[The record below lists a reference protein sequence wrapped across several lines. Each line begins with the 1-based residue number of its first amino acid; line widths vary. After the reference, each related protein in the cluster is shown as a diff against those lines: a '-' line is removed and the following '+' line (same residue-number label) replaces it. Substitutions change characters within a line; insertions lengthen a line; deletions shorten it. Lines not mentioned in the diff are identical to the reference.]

1 MIRNAKNVGR
11 PKRRIRRGVAIV
23 LVLGMLAM
31 TLALSYASLRG
42 QATVAK
48 LADNA
53 GRGDAARQAAESGVY
68 AALAKMS
75 NNTWA
80 GVATPLTSYI
90 DANSWYEVTFETG
103 DAQLTP
109 ADPEYGE
116 YAFRVTINSTGYSTD
131 PGQPTVRSIH
141 KVEVV
146 VQLAR
151 RKLYDAPANW
161 NSLEPYTV
169 YQWAIKQNYIQ
180 QPVRVEGSLC
190 FLGPVNIASDYPFT
204 FITRDL
210 YLGDLKDMFQAGGAD
225 YRPFNGPMVLAY
237 SRQTAENQNL
247 IASLGVTTVDIT
259 AATTAPVTAPVSVV
273 NYKLYPGGKSY
284 TPPVLQTTYGSS
296 VQNLNLAPDP
306 INNPLGIYR
315 SRGALTVNNNVNITG
330 TIISENTTPEVQV
343 YGTNVVFQAPNLAP
357 LEDSTTTYQLPA
369 TIIKDDLRLHSDSGV
384 TLRGLHMVFDE
395 FELKQGSAT
404 TQFTLTGQLM
414 GAGVSLRGR
423 DNWVLNSGTW
433 LAERLAFEAQ
443 LLDPTPVPYF
453 PTWMQQR
460 QGLNPQ
466 PLLTLK
472 RDSSGVKYHWQ
483 NWAQPVYQK
492 DPTDPGLRWNLIRW
506 VDGV

>member
-1 MIRNAKNVGR
+1 MIRNSKKSAN
-11 PKRRIRRGVAIV
+11 PMRRIRRGVAVV

-42 QATVAK
+42 QATIAK

-75 NNTWA
+75 NNSWA
-80 GVATPLTSYI
+80 GVDTTLTSYI
-90 DANSWYEVTFETG
+90 DSDSWYEVSFVTG
-103 DAQLTP
+103 DSRLTP

-116 YAFRVTINSTGYSTD
+116 YAFRVTINSTGYSTE
-131 PGQPTVRSIH
+131 PGQPSVRAIH
-141 KVEVV
+141 KIEVV

-151 RKLYDAPANW
+151 RKLYDVPANW
-161 NSLEPYTV
+161 NGLEPYTI
-169 YQWAIKQNYIQ
+169 YQWANKQNYIQ
-180 QPVRVEGSLC
+180 PPVRAEGSLH
-190 FLGPVNIASDYPFT
+190 FLGTVNICNDYPYLFV
-204 FITRDL
+204 TRDL

-237 SRQTAENQNL
+237 SRQTAENQSL
-247 IASLGVTTVDIT
+247 IASMGVTTVDST

-306 INNPLGIYR
+306 VTNPLGVYR

-357 LEDSTTTYQLPA
+357 LEDTTTTYQLPA
-369 TIIKDDLRLHSDSGV
+369 SIIKDDLRVHSNSGV
-384 TLRGLHMVFDE
+384 TLKGLHMVFDE
-395 FELKQGSAT
+395 FELAHGSPA

-414 GAGVSLRGR
+414 AAGVGLKGR
-423 DNWVLNSGTW
+423 ENWLLNSGTW
-433 LAERLAFEAQ
+433 TAERILFEAQ
-443 LLDPTPVPYF
+443 LSLPSPVPYF

-460 QGLNPQ
+460 LGLNPQ

-492 DPTDPGLRWNLIRW
+492 DPADPGLRWNLIRW